1 MPRSTR
7 ADPTRYRR
15 PPRGLMPGEYS
26 PEDIVEAL
34 RDISIRLKTLEDS
47 IAAAEK
53 EGAQVAAELGEEGEG
68 KFNIRPITMLYNV
81 RRAFYGYIMMLESM
95 GLSKDQKQTMMQ
107 LKDLMNMVVR
117 LQQTIQ
123 MVDVAVQ
130 AFYLKS
136 GPIGWVMLALS
147 AGTMA
152 GSIVYGYRG
161 VGG

>member
-34 RDISIRLKTLEDS
+34 RDINIRLKTLEDS

-68 KFNIRPITMLYNV
+68 K
-81 RRAFYGYIMMLESM
+81 
-95 GLSKDQKQTMMQ
+95 
-107 LKDLMNMVVR
+107 
-117 LQQTIQ
+117 
-123 MVDVAVQ
+123 
-130 AFYLKS
+130 
-136 GPIGWVMLALS
+136 
-147 AGTMA
+147 
-152 GSIVYGYRG
+152 
-161 VGG
+161 